1 MRAKS
6 SERDSGESGKNLLDG
21 TRSNPKYFSNRK
33 SAGNRRIVLPSTTRT
48 REVRRYKR
56 TEMFSPKP

>member
-21 TRSNPKYFSNRK
+21 TGLNPKYFSNRK

-48 REVRRYKR
+48 RKVRRYKR